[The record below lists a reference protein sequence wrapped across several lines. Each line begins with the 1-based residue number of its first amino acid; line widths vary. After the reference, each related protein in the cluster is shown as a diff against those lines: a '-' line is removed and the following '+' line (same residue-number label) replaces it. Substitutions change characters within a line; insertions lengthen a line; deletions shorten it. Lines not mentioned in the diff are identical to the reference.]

1 MKKVIRLTESDL
13 HKIIKKVIKEE
24 ESDWWTKYGFDN
36 EESFNE
42 NYENVNEYAS
52 KLSLDVEDEIRNL
65 LINFFD
71 QTGVVRIVEEIV
83 KSRQKMFKERYPQY
97 SNVGEFINWNID
109 DLLTANT
116 NLDSEEIMDEL
127 TEEISII
134 FSKIIFGK

>member
-52 KLSLDVEDEIRNL
+52 KLSLDVEDEIQNL

>member
-52 KLSLDVEDEIRNL
+52 ELSLDVEDEIRNL

-71 QTGVVRIVEEIV
+71 QTGVVGIVEEIV

>member
-52 KLSLDVEDEIRNL
+52 ELSLDMEDEIRNL
-65 LINFFD
+65 LIDFFD

-83 KSRQKMFKERYPQY
+83 KSHQKMFKERYPQY